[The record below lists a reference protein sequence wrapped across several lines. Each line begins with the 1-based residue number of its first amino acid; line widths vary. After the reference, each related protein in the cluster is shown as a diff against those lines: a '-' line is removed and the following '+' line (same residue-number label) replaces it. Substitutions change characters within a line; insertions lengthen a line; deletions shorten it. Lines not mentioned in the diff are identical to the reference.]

1 MLHIVLSSSSP
12 ILLHKALQVRGV
24 CSYGKLNHWIGAK
37 AAAEGRPS
45 LYPDI
50 DFCKNPGAICS
61 DRRSPELRWVTG
73 MFHWVHTVQRNRD
86 FDYFPTLKR
95 FVDGGD
101 YTDGSFIGMVNAMLG
116 GNGPDI
122 SKRTKTFFNALR
134 AFNLIAFEGG
144 GNSTAL
150 EVPELAHCGIDF
162 NDASEKCTPC
172 TSNQD
177 CSGLDLCYANVE
189 ACFVEEVIVD
199 EVGVNGTDDTY
210 TDDLFVAED
219 TTFSTSSIAAEEGEG
234 NDEIVVE
241 DEIDAPAVGDESAV
255 PAVVA
260 MSASM
265 SATNWCGAS
274 WQDAA
279 THCTKPCPSGTDIE
293 CSRGSYCF
301 GQITTCSDIDN
312 GAQKTTRNFCG
323 TDWNDAHTKCSLQ
336 CPSGTDVEC
345 PPNHSCFGDID
356 CR

>member
-1 MLHIVLSSSSP
+1 MYEVVAGGDEVVSERILLLLRLFVLHLVLSSSSP
-12 ILLHKALQVRGV
+12 ILLYKALQVRGV

-150 EVPELAHCGIDF
+150 EVPDLAHCGVDF

-177 CSGLDLCYANVE
+177 CSGLDLCYDNVE

-199 EVGVNGTDDTY
+199 EVGGNGTDDTF
-210 TDDLFVAED
+210 TDDLFTED
-219 TTFSTSSIAAEEGEG
+219 TSFSTSSIAAEEGILDG
-234 NDEIVVE
+234 SDEIVVE
-241 DEIDAPAVGDESAV
+241 DEIDAPGIGDESAE
-255 PAVVA
+255 PAVV
-260 MSASM
+260 
-265 SATNWCGAS
+265 
-274 WQDAA
+274 
-279 THCTKPCPSGTDIE
+279 
-293 CSRGSYCF
+293 
-301 GQITTCSDIDN
+301 
-312 GAQKTTRNFCG
+312 
-323 TDWNDAHTKCSLQ
+323 
-336 CPSGTDVEC
+336 
-345 PPNHSCFGDID
+345 
-356 CR
+356 

>member
-1 MLHIVLSSSSP
+1 M
-12 ILLHKALQVRGV
+12 
-24 CSYGKLNHWIGAK
+24 
-37 AAAEGRPS
+37 
-45 LYPDI
+45 
-50 DFCKNPGAICS
+50 
-61 DRRSPELRWVTG
+61 TG

-150 EVPELAHCGIDF
+150 EVPDLAHCGVDF

-199 EVGVNGTDDTY
+199 EVGGNGTDDTF
-210 TDDLFVAED
+210 TDDLFTED
-219 TTFSTSSIAAEEGEG
+219 TSF
-234 NDEIVVE
+234 
-241 DEIDAPAVGDESAV
+241 
-255 PAVVA
+255 
-260 MSASM
+260 SASSM
-265 SATNWCGAS
+265 
-274 WQDAA
+274 Q
-279 THCTKPCPSGTDIE
+279 
-293 CSRGSYCF
+293 
-301 GQITTCSDIDN
+301 
-312 GAQKTTRNFCG
+312 QK
-323 TDWNDAHTKCSLQ
+323 KMK
-336 CPSGTDVEC
+336 
-345 PPNHSCFGDID
+345 
-356 CR
+356 